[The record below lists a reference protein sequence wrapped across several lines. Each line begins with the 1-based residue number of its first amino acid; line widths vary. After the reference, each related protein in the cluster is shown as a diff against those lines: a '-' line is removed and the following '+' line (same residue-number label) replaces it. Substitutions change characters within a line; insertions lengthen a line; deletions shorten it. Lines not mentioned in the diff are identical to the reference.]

1 MNPAHDDCQ
10 SAMHPQAGLR
20 RRLRAQ
26 LAVVALAVLLSACV
40 DPFANCPLPENF
52 DAALTTEVRNLS
64 GGFYSSNAANRT
76 HRIYRP
82 SAPARPE
89 LVVHLPGLTNEP
101 ENQTKLIQTAAYA
114 GFRAIALV
122 WRNGTLVA
130 NDCATAADF
139 NGCLDATRTER
150 GFGSD
155 PESVQNELVTLLTA
169 LNTDYP
175 LDGWADFL
183 NGGLPAW
190 DKIIL
195 TGYSEGGN
203 QGAFMAKQVRFKSV
217 ILISGGGNFGVPPPN
232 SSGDPI
238 AAWLTGVGATSGNDH
253 FVLYHTGEPF
263 AADYVVA
270 YDAIGV
276 IGSSF
281 SRVAEDQTVGWPDFG
296 LAARL
301 VVHNLTAPLNPVNY
315 PRCDPHGST
324 VPDTCL
330 DFGLGAPTYD
340 LMKAHTYLFCLAGS
354 R

>member
-1 MNPAHDDCQ
+1 MYRTPGSFH
-10 SAMHPQAGLR
+10 
-20 RRLRAQ
+20 RLRVCF
-26 LAVVALAVLLSACV
+26 AVLSLAVLLSACV
-40 DPFANCPLPENF
+40 DPFSDCPLPENF
-52 DAALTTEVRNLS
+52 DAALVTEVHNPS
-64 GGFYSSNAANRT
+64 GGHYSSAAANRY

-82 SAPARPE
+82 SASARPQ
-89 LVVHLPGLTNEP
+89 LVVHLPGLSNEP
-101 ENQTKLIQTAAYA
+101 ENHTQLIKTAAYT

-122 WRNGTLVA
+122 WRNETLA
-130 NDCATAADF
+130 SDDCATAADF
-139 NGCLDATRTER
+139 NVCLDATRTER
-150 GFGSD
+150 GFGGD
-155 PESVQNELVTLLTA
+155 AQSVQSELATVLSA
-169 LNTDYP
+169 LNADHP

-190 DKIIL
+190 EKIIL

-203 QGAFMAKQVRFKSV
+203 QSAFMAKQVRFNSV

-232 SSGDPI
+232 STGDPI
-238 AAWLTGVGATSGNDH
+238 ADWLNRAGATSGSDH

-263 AADYVVA
+263 SADYVAA

-276 IGSSF
+276 TASSF
-281 SRVAEDQTVGWPDFG
+281 SRVPEDQTPGWPGFG

-301 VVHNLTAPLNPVNY
+301 VVHNLTTPANPVNY

-324 VPDTCL
+324 VPDSCL